1 MRQFLLYN
9 PCLTV
14 AMLSWVIAQTL
25 KLILSYAATRQLD
38 FKRLVDTGGMPSSHT
53 AFVVSLAISVGQTSG
68 WSSSVFAIAACF
80 AMVVLYDATSLRRS
94 AGYHAQV
101 LNDIVPA
108 LLAGKILKD
117 GFTFPKLRE
126 LLGHNPYEV
135 AVGGLLGVGISLW
148 FHQLIFPSSLP

>member
-1 MRQFLLYN
+1 MRHLLTYN

-14 AMLSWVIAQTL
+14 AMLSWIVAQSL
-25 KLILSYAATRQLD
+25 KMLLTYVATRQLD

-53 AFVVSLAISVGQTSG
+53 AFVVGLAVSVGHTSG
-68 WSSSVFAIAACF
+68 WHSTAFAIAACF
-80 AMVVLYDATSLRRS
+80 AMVVVYDATSLRRS

-117 GFTFPKLRE
+117 GFQFPKLRE

-135 AVGGLLGVGISLW
+135 AVGGLLGIGISLW
-148 FHQLIFPSSLP
+148 FFLLAFPNGVR

>member
-1 MRQFLLYN
+1 MRQILLYN

-14 AMLSWVIAQTL
+14 AMLSWIVAQSL
-25 KLILSYAATRQLD
+25 KLLLTYIATRQLD

-53 AFVVSLAISVGQTSG
+53 AFVVSLAVSVGQTTG
-68 WSSSVFAIAACF
+68 WHSTTFAVAACF
-80 AMVVLYDATSLRRS
+80 AMVVVYDATSLRRS

-108 LLAGKILKD
+108 LLAGKILKE
-117 GFTFPKLRE
+117 GFYFPKLRE

-135 AVGGLLGVGISLW
+135 AVGGLLGTGISLW
-148 FHQLIFPSSLP
+148 FHRLIFPSSLP